1 MFWRKKQAVTAGG
14 APAAAPT
21 GMKAEGSKPKA
32 KKLSRTEILTNEVEQ
47 LTLGQEIGYLIPSP
61 YGDRVYFVKYN
72 PDYPDKGKKYSM
84 STDNIV
90 NGKLTGNRMPGWN
103 TNSPKD
109 VAKWILSN
117 LLGESDGVPK
127 KWEG

>member
-14 APAAAPT
+14 APMAVPT
-21 GMKAEGSKPKA
+21 EMKAEVPKPKA
-32 KKLSRTEILTNEVEQ
+32 KKLSRTQIITNEIEE
-47 LTLGQEIGYLIPSP
+47 LTLGQEIGYFIPSS

-72 PDYPDKGKKYSM
+72 PNYPDKGKKYAM
-84 STDNIV
+84 STDNVV
-90 NGKLTGNRMPGWN
+90 NNKLTGNRMPGWN
-103 TNSPKD
+103 TNSAKD

-117 LLGESDGVPK
+117 LLGESEGVPK